1 MTGLLLLFLFL
12 SLRINLLRAAALLR
26 AISLLLNINKRR
38 LKRLSLRII
47 SALLVVLELELEL
60 ELVVESVVVVA
71 SVVVVVAS
79 AVVVASVVV
88 DSVEVASLEMKQT
101 TNRVQPKITVWILI
115 ALSE

>member
-47 SALLVVLELELEL
+47 SALLVVLELEL